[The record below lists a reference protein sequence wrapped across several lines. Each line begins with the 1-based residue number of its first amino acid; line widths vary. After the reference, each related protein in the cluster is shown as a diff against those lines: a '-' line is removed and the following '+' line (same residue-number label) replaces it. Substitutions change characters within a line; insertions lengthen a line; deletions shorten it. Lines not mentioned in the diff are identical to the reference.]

1 MSYNPRV
8 RATAT
13 STNVH
18 VREGHSVTLGFND
31 HSDCAVPFHALKL
44 EAGDHLLN
52 VFFTH
57 GDGPNLVEVLHNIIE
72 SATAQLEEL
81 SSTAW
86 VNAINELSLEVK

>member
-1 MSYNPRV
+1 MSYNPK
-8 RATAT
+8 ATGT

-18 VREGHSVTLGFND
+18 IREGHDVALSFHD
-31 HSDCAVPFHALKL
+31 HSDSAVPFHTLKL
-44 EAGDHLLN
+44 EAGDHILN
-52 VFFTH
+52 VFFMH
-57 GDGPNLVEVLHNIIE
+57 HDGPNLVEVLHNIIE